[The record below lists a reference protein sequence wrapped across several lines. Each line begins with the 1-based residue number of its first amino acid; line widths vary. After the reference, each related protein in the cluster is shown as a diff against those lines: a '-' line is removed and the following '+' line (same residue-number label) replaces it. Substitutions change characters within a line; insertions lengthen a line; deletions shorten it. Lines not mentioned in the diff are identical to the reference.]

1 MVFMAYS
8 VQFEEREFRKELLK
22 LGLDEGRVNEVIQTF
37 DKNHKHL
44 SAVNF
49 ILILMRYGIPKE
61 KIENFL
67 KMNGVDDA
75 TLLRL
80 FIEVDELKAR
90 RSSGRVYEIKLE

>member
-1 MVFMAYS
+1 MAYS
-8 VQFEEREFRKELLK
+8 IQFEEREFRKELLK
-22 LGLDEGRVNEVIQTF
+22 LGLDEARVNEVIQTF

-49 ILILMRYGIPKE
+49 ILILMRYGIPRE

-67 KMNGVDDA
+67 KMSGIDDA

-80 FIEVDELKAR
+80 FMEVDETKAQV
-90 RSSGRVYEIKLE
+90 SGRLYEIELE

>member
-1 MVFMAYS
+1 MAYS
-8 VQFEEREFRKELLK
+8 IQFEEKDFRKQLLK
-22 LGLDEGRVNEVIQTF
+22 LGLDEERVNEIIQTF

-44 SAVNF
+44 SAINF

-67 KMNGVDDA
+67 KMNGIDDA

-80 FIEVDELKAR
+80 FIEVDETKAGI
-90 RSSGRVYEIKLE
+90 SGRVYEIELE

>member
-1 MVFMAYS
+1 MAYS
-8 VQFEEREFRKELLK
+8 IQFEEKDFRKQLLK
-22 LGLDEGRVNEVIQTF
+22 LGLDEERVNELIQTF

-44 SAVNF
+44 SAINF

-67 KMNGVDDA
+67 KMNGIDDA

-80 FIEVDELKAR
+80 FIEVDETKAGI
-90 RSSGRVYEIKLE
+90 SGRVYEIELE